1 VKPEFRGGWY
11 VPIRQFRRL
20 VDNDA
25 YSWSETGSFVLNLRL
40 QTSVQYPRFAGIH
53 HHRAAG
59 SGFPGGYLADGAW
72 KEIARSTTI
81 GHKKILRFPE
91 VKAKKIRITISDTK
105 LTPRLSEVQVFQV
118 KPEPVKQD

>member
-1 VKPEFRGGWY
+1 MRCKHRFNTLVLQEYITTGQRVRAFR
-11 VPIRQFRRL
+11 
-20 VDNDA
+20 VDI
-25 YSWSETGSFVLNLRL
+25 W
-40 QTSVQYPRFAGIH
+40 Q
-53 HHRAAG
+53 
-59 SGFPGGYLADGAW
+59 DGAW